1 MIVARGVQG
10 FDPTLSVPVEME
22 LGSLE
27 RIGRYEVVERL
38 GSGGFAT
45 VYLVRDPVL
54 DSEVAAKVL
63 AENWS
68 DKVDLRDR
76 FIREAQLL
84 RRIDSDRVVTVHD
97 IGELPSGQPYFV
109 MALVDR
115 GTLDERLVIMSRPAA
130 ADIRNV
136 GVQLAECLR
145 TIHSND
151 LIHRDIKPSN
161 LLIAGP
167 RASGEHTE
175 TGLLGPAERLVLGD
189 FGLAKDIA
197 LQSTVG
203 FTISAGTGGYAAPE
217 QMSPVGVPDR
227 QTDLYAATGVMY
239 RVITGETPPGFDLAT
254 ETVPFPDD
262 QPGMAGDL
270 GRFFRQGMAF
280 YPERRHP
287 SVEAWLHDLE
297 SVIAGIAGGL
307 PSIPGSSESGPTSW
321 ANSGETPALGNTRP
335 ETWAPPSRPQQ
346 GQQPPPHQSGIPSAQ
361 NPTVSSGPN
370 PLTDP
375 RSMPTPVISS
385 GPNPAV
391 APPSGPNPAVG
402 GYQAP
407 NQQSFPPSQQY
418 APPQQFPASQQYPQT
433 GTQHSPISYEQVRGK
448 RGGVGKWVA
457 LVAVLAL
464 AVGGGLA
471 FFLWPSGPVIEG
483 PDRIAAGETGVFTA
497 TYQESERFVWTDW
510 NGDQVEIDAFPVD
523 AIAPGSL
530 TFSVEAIAGDGDR
543 SPVTNHTITIVP
555 SPDGPVIE
563 GPTTVTVGEL
573 QLYTFNDPTGSATNP
588 RWVDDV
594 KGTQPGDIYEL
605 RPLGPGIFRFTLIV
619 TLDDGTDIGAVKE
632 VTIVE

>member
-1 MIVARGVQG
+1 M
-10 FDPTLSVPVEME
+10 
-22 LGSLE
+22 
-27 RIGRYEVVERL
+27 VERL

-115 GTLDERLVIMSRPAA
+115 GTLEDRLAGMSPPAA
-130 ADIRNV
+130 SDIRNV

-167 RASGEHTE
+167 RAAVDNHTE

-239 RVITGETPPGFDLAT
+239 RVITSETPPGFDLAT
-254 ETVPFPDD
+254 ETVPFPND
-262 QPGMAGDL
+262 QQWMAGDL
-270 GRFFRQGMAF
+270 GRFFQQGMAF

-287 SVEAWLHDLE
+287 SVDAWVEDLE
-297 SVIAGIAGGL
+297 SVIASVAGGL
-307 PSIPGSSESGPTSW
+307 PASPVTGATRPAGQPNSGPT
-321 ANSGETPALGNTRP
+321 PIIGNPRP
-335 ETWAPPSRPQQ
+335 ETWAPPSAPNSGPQSPAAPAAGLPSGQ
-346 GQQPPPHQSGIPSAQ
+346 G
-361 NPTVSSGPN
+361 PTVSSGPN
-370 PLTDP
+370 SLVDP

-385 GPNPAV
+385 GSNPAV
-391 APPSGPNPAVG
+391 SPPSGFGPGASIPG
-402 GYQAP
+402 GGTYQAP
-407 NQQSFPPSQQY
+407 PQQQFPPSQQF
-418 APPQQFPASQQYPQT
+418 PPQQAFAPSQQYPQT
-433 GTQHSPISYEQVRGK
+433 GPQQSPISYEQVRGR
-448 RGGVGKWVA
+448 RGGIGKWLA
-457 LVAVLAL
+457 LVAVLAVVAL
-464 AVGGGLA
+464 GGL
-471 FFLWPSGPVIEG
+471 FFVLRPTGPVVEG
-483 PDRIAAGETGVFTA
+483 PDRIAAGDTAIFTA
-497 TYQESERFVWTDW
+497 TFEQAERFVWTDW
-510 NGDQVEIDAFPVD
+510 NGNEVETAEFPVD

-530 TFSVEAIAGDGDR
+530 TFSVRAIAGDGDE
-543 SPVTNHTITIVP
+543 SPSTSHEITIVP
-555 SPDGPVIE
+555 SPN
-563 GPTTVTVGEL
+563 GPTIVGADTATVGEYE
-573 QLYTFNDPTGSATNP
+573 LYTFTDPTGTATNP
-588 RWVDDV
+588 RWVDETN
-594 KGTQPGDIYEL
+594 GTQAGAAYEL
-605 RPLGPGIFRFTLIV
+605 RPLGPGLVRFTLIV
-619 TLDDGTDIGAVKE
+619 TLEDGTDIGTVKE
-632 VTIVE
+632 VEIVE